1 MEELIVLA
9 VKIDRLRSLQNENN
23 IAFERIRDEIYKLE
37 RDISRARTALNTEI
51 NVLSM
56 LKDTQ
61 QITEAKPRL
70 IECRDNLNN
79 LMKEHMTKQGERNS
93 LIDQAD
99 KYRKEYATA
108 NDKFT
113 VKLNLLK

>member
-23 IAFERIRDEIYKLE
+23 IIVERYRDEIYKLE
-37 RDISRARTALNTEI
+37 RDISAAREALNKEI
-51 NVLSM
+51 NGLSA

-70 IECRDNLNN
+70 IKCRDYLNN
-79 LMKEHMTKQGERNS
+79 LMKEHMAKQSERIR

-99 KYRKEYATA
+99 KYRKEYASA
-108 NDKFT
+108 NDEFA
-113 VKLNLLK
+113 VKLNLLI